1 MSVVH
6 ARDRVLLIMKLL
18 YEQSDEKHPLTTGE
32 ITNYL
37 LKQGITVD
45 RKTFREDMTFLTEF
59 DFLDII
65 MIKSSPNKYFW
76 GERVFEVPELK
87 LLIDA
92 VSAARFISQDKSDDL
107 IQKLISLAGQSQ
119 RHELI
124 RNIHGTGKIKAD
136 NRRLYYIVDILNDAI
151 NQKKKIKFQY
161 YEYDGQKQKVLRHN
175 GEEYILSP
183 YAMYWNEDNYY
194 LVGFSDKRQRVVTF
208 RVDRLCLPTIL
219 DETAVAEPENFSI
232 EDFGNK
238 VFRMFGGEEVTV
250 ELLCKDELMKYI
262 VDQFGTEVETQKN
275 SDGTFTALVSVEL
288 SPAFYGWVFQ
298 FAGNMKILLPL
309 KAVEEYEKMKAT
321 NLGADKC
328 MSDI

>member
-1 MSVVH
+1 MSTVH
-6 ARDRVLLIMKLL
+6 TRERIFLMMKLL
-18 YEQSDEKHPLTTGE
+18 YEESDENHPLTTGE
-32 ITNYL
+32 ITDYL

-45 RKTFREDMTFLTEF
+45 RKTFREDMNFLIKS
-59 DFLDII
+59 DYLDII
-65 MIKSSPNKYFW
+65 MVKSAPNKYFW
-76 GERVFEVPELK
+76 GERTFEIPELK

-92 VSAARFISQDKSDDL
+92 ISAARFISQDKSDDL

-136 NRRLYYIVDILNDAI
+136 SRKLYYIVDILNDAI

-161 YEYDGQKQKVLRHN
+161 YEYDGQKQKVLRHD

-183 YAMYWNEDNYY
+183 YALYWNEDNYY
-194 LVGFSDKRQRVVTF
+194 LVGFSEKRQKVISF
-208 RVDRLCLPTIL
+208 RVDRLCLPEIL
-219 DETAVAEPENFSI
+219 EEAIVAEPENFSI

-250 ELLCKDELMKYI
+250 QLLCKDELMKYI
-262 VDQFGTEVETQKN
+262 IDQFGEEIETQKN
-275 SDGTFTALVSVEL
+275 SDGTFTAFVSVEL

-298 FAGNMKILLPL
+298 FAGNMRILSP
-309 KAVEEYEKMKAT
+309 KRAVEQYKNLKKEAT
-321 NLGADKC
+321 
-328 MSDI
+328 I